1 MQKKK
6 GGGGGDG
13 LSFRVVLREDLKRR
27 KSKHANTSGEVSTS
41 KRKIWAKALKVE
53 RVCLRAS
60 KLEQLEHRE

>member
-1 MQKKK
+1 MQKKR
-6 GGGGGDG
+6 GGGEG

-27 KSKHANTSGEVSTS
+27 KSKHVNTSGEVSTS

-53 RVCLRAS
+53 TLRAS